1 MSVHDIETATG
12 NWDEGGYELLIV
24 DTDGDPHRF
33 RATNEVAAAHVLD
46 AARAL
51 EEYVDEAARQRRAFR
66 GAPLNEKLMVLGMAA
81 ARDALEPGHS
91 VRVDSLLERLP

>member
-12 NWDEGGYELLIV
+12 CWDECGFELLIV
-24 DTDGDPHRF
+24 DTEGEHR
-33 RATNEVAAAHVLD
+33 RYRVTNEAAAADVLD

-66 GAPLNEKLMVLGMAA
+66 RAPLNEKLMVLGMAA